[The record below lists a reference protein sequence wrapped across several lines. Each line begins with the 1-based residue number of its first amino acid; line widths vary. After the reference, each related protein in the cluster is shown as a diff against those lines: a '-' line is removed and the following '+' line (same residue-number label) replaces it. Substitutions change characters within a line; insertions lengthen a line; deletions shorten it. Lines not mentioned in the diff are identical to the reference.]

1 MKFKVGDK
9 VRVKSWEEIKK
20 TLDGDRF
27 YLNAYFS
34 PSMEKL
40 CGKTIILTRA
50 GNEDY
55 DFSNDFG
62 SGIGTRWNWIEEW
75 LEPIRSDFVVT
86 VRGISPKELKKTF
99 GERIKE
105 LEIVRQPRSVA
116 EIYKEL
122 LLSAKDCCIKFGYKD
137 RTTLAIV
144 WKPDGTVET
153 GYARRKPSD
162 VSNQKAGQSLA
173 LARALGRKDIEEE
186 LLAFM

>member
-1 MKFKVGDK
+1 MGFKVGDK
-9 VRVKSWEEIKK
+9 ARVKSWKEIEK
-20 TLDGDRF
+20 TLNDYRRCCGV
-27 YLNAYFS
+27 YFKGE
-34 PSMEKL
+34 MEYF
-40 CGKTIILTRA
+40 CGKV
-50 GNEDY
+50 
-55 DFSNDFG
+55 
-62 SGIGTRWNWIEEW
+62 IELSESDVYLPGAFRDNKNCWLWVKEW
-75 LEPIRSDFVVT
+75 LEPIKNDFVVT
-86 VRGISPKELKKTF
+86 IHGISPEELKKTF
-99 GERIKE
+99 GKRIKE
-105 LEIVRQPRSVA
+105 LEIISQPRSVA

>member
-40 CGKTIILTRA
+40 CGKTIILTQA
-50 GNEDY
+50 SNEDY
-55 DFSNDFG
+55 DFSNDFS
-62 SGIGTRWNWIEEW
+62 SGIGTRWDWIEAW
-75 LEPIRSDFVVT
+75 LEPIKSDFVVT
-86 VRGISPKELKKTF
+86 IRGIPPEELKKTF

-105 LEIVRQPRSVA
+105 LEIISQPRSLA
-116 EIYKEL
+116 EIYEEL
-122 LLSAKDCCIKFGYKD
+122 FLSAGDCHIEFAYRGW
-137 RTTLAIV
+137 TTLAIV
-144 WKPDGTVET
+144 WKNDETVET
-153 GYARRKPSD
+153 GYARKNPSD
-162 VSNQKAGQSLA
+162 ASNPNAGRFLA